1 MKTLAKIAA
10 LVVVAGVFLVAV
22 LAAPDGKIPEMKFE
36 EVKEIASAL
45 NLAQMDE
52 ELVGAAAIMGAV
64 YTSIA
69 AFENSTR
76 RFIAKVLV
84 DAHGSDWWR
93 TKVSEKIRT
102 GAEARR
108 TDEERTKWHGRRGDD
123 PINYT
128 EMGQLVDIMGQNWTD
143 FEPHVRRA
151 HRVDVGPE
159 LIGQRPHR
167 WKPIARLEL
176 LVGNEQSDLGADLA
190 ADAEV
195 RLRVEAAGMKG
206 DRRIFPARSSAV
218 GTSLSMVVTCGK
230 RLPS

>member
-1 MKTLAKIAA
+1 LKNDSTLYDFVFRGLLTEEA
-10 LVVVAGVFLVAV
+10 LDRAGRPRGGSLT
-22 LAAPDGKIPEMKFE
+22 GISE
-36 EVKEIASAL
+36 EIASAL

-143 FEPHVRRA
+143 FEPHVRRLEWA
-151 HRVDVGPE
+151 RE
-159 LIGQRPHR
+159 LFGAVERSRNVIMHSGT
-167 WKPIARLEL
+167 LEL
-176 LVGNEQSDLGADLA
+176 ADIERLGMNMRDWIRQIG
-190 ADAEV
+190 V
-195 RLRVEAAGMKG
+195 
-206 DRRIFPARSSAV
+206 
-218 GTSLSMVVTCGK
+218 
-230 RLPS
+230 